1 MKTSTKKII
10 KLSLI
15 SATIFSGMMLAFD
28 YATGEN
34 ITLFKFVFQ
43 FIFYGSFIG
52 FWTKYNLKRE
62 KEKK

>member
-1 MKTSTKKII
+1 MKQHTKKII
-10 KLSLI
+10 KSSLI

-28 YATGEN
+28 YAAGEN
-34 ITLFKFVFQ
+34 ITLFKFIFQ

-52 FWTKYNLKRE
+52 FWTRYNLK